1 MTQPLTRHIEGT
13 TALVTGAN
21 RGLGKAFVQ
30 ALLDRGAAKVYA
42 AARDPGT
49 IDVTDARV
57 GPVQLD
63 ITNLDDVVGAARDC
77 TDVSLL
83 INNAGAMLLRPFL
96 SAPDMSAARTE
107 METNYFGTLAMARA
121 FAPVLGA
128 AGGGSLVNMLSVVSW
143 YAPPFNAS
151 YCASKSAQ
159 WALTNALRVEL
170 RAQGTLVVGVHAGFI
185 DTDMAAARR
194 RSQNLGATGRG
205 ANARRDREGAARSID
220 RRVDSPCQELRRHR
234 PGQPLPRRSAQL
246 GCRRITLE
254 RLIRQPAMG
263 SPLVSGRPGRPCA
276 PGGMSASRL
285 QNLNRLHGLH
295 QLRRGPQSWTRLRH
309 QVQPLVELVE
319 RKCSTRLPSAA
330 RKSHPRSGRAEE
342 GVPELR
348 A

>member
-1 MTQPLTRHIEGT
+1 MTEPLARHIAGT

-42 AARDPGT
+42 GARDPGT
-49 IDVTDARV
+49 VDVTDARV
-57 GPVQLD
+57 VPVRLD
-63 ITNLDDVVGAARDC
+63 ITNSDDIAAAARDC
-77 TDVSLL
+77 SDVSLL
-83 INNAGAMLLRPFL
+83 VNNAGAMLLRPFL

-185 DTDMAAARR
+185 DTDMAAAVDDPKI
-194 RSQNLGATGRG
+194 SAHQV
-205 ANARRDREGAARSID
+205 AAQTLDAI
-220 RRVDSPCQELRRHR
+220 EK
-234 PGQPLPRRSAQL
+234 GQPEVLAD
-246 GCRRITLE
+246 
-254 RLIRQPAMG
+254 A
-263 SPLVSGRPGRPCA
+263 
-276 PGGMSASRL
+276 
-285 QNLNRLHGLH
+285 
-295 QLRRGPQSWTRLRH
+295 WTRHVKNSVATDQESLYPA
-309 QVQPLVELVE
+309 VQRSWDADESPW
-319 RKCSTRLPSAA
+319 
-330 RKSHPRSGRAEE
+330 KS
-342 GVPELR
+342 
-348 A
+348 

>member
-1 MTQPLTRHIEGT
+1 MTEALARHIEGT

-42 AARDPGT
+42 GARNPGT
-49 IDVTDARV
+49 VDVTNARV
-57 GPVQLD
+57 VPVQLD
-63 ITNLDDVVGAARDC
+63 ITNLDDIAAAARDC

-96 SAPDMSAARTE
+96 SAPDVSAARTE

-170 RAQGTLVVGVHAGFI
+170 HAQGTLVVGVHAGFI
-185 DTDMAAARR
+185 DTDMAAA
-194 RSQNLGATGRG
+194 
-205 ANARRDREGAARSID
+205 
-220 RRVDSPCQELRRHR
+220 VDDPKISAQEVAGQTLDAIEK
-234 PGQPLPRRSAQL
+234 GQPEVLAD
-246 GCRRITLE
+246 E
-254 RLIRQPAMG
+254 
-263 SPLVSGRPGRPCA
+263 
-276 PGGMSASRL
+276 
-285 QNLNRLHGLH
+285 
-295 QLRRGPQSWTRLRH
+295 WTRHVKNSVATDQDSLYPA
-309 QVQPLVELVE
+309 VQLSWDAGESPWK
-319 RKCSTRLPSAA
+319 R
-330 RKSHPRSGRAEE
+330 
-342 GVPELR
+342 
-348 A
+348 